1 MAPPSSRRKRA
12 ASQVLVPQRAP
23 RGYPGSSSLTR
34 NTPRTKV
41 TPKKGKTN
49 DTEASPNAIK
59 VSDNEINFLD
69 EDDIRI
75 DEDENYSSPTTIPP
89 SKEGF
94 ILASML
100 PLDYPLNNYK
110 VSQLAT

>member
-1 MAPPSSRRKRA
+1 MAPLLSRRKRA

-23 RGYPGSSSLTR
+23 QGHPGSSSLTR

-49 DTEASPNAIK
+49 NTEASPIAIK
-59 VSDNEINFLD
+59 VSDNKVNFLD
-69 EDDIRI
+69 KDDIRI
-75 DEDENYSSPTTIPP
+75 NKDKNYSSSTTIPP

-94 ILASML
+94 ILASIL
-100 PLDYPLNNYK
+100 PLDYPLNKYK
-110 VSQLAT
+110 VT

>member
-1 MAPPSSRRKRA
+1 MAPPLSCRKRA

-23 RGYPGSSSLTR
+23 RGCPGSSSLIR

-41 TPKKGKTN
+41 TPKKVKAN
-49 DTEASPNAIK
+49 NTEASAIAVK
-59 VSDNEINFLD
+59 VSDNKVNFLD
-69 EDDIRI
+69 VDDIGI
-75 DEDENYSSPTTIPP
+75 NKDKNYSSPTTIPP
-89 SKEGF
+89 GKEGF

-110 VSQLAT
+110 VT